1 MSDSFID
8 EEKKPSEETGG
19 AGNGS
24 GLRFPIIRGSS
35 KRSLSLFSDISAP
48 EVLKRSKMECKIIDE
63 DMMMDELDDD
73 LDEMPPSPST
83 PVPNF
88 ANSPVALRA
97 IPRSTGTKKIAI
109 KNFRKRGN
117 SENNEA
123 VEWKSLEDA
132 VSAIHTHQ
140 SIQHSLEELYK
151 MVTNVCTNEKA
162 SEMYDK
168 LLALSKQHL
177 TNDLND
183 KLIAVKDV
191 SPVDFLR
198 MVNQLWNNYCAQT
211 LMIRNV
217 FLYLDRTFILNRP
230 EIMSIWDGSLNIFCE
245 VIVNNPYVRER
256 LVKDLISQ
264 IADER
269 NGIQMDR
276 PLIRSLLRMLSN
288 LHIYE
293 QVFEGAFIDSSR
305 ELYQTEGINL
315 SRDLEITAYLNH
327 VKRRLDEEFDRIQV
341 YLDVGTKKPLI
352 SVVEETLIT
361 SHMKAFVSKGLDSLI
376 DGDRLED
383 LTLLFKILDRVGIDG
398 LTLLKTHFTD
408 YIKKHGK
415 AIVMDTNREK
425 EMVPDLIKFKNKLDR
440 IVSTC
445 FGNNDKMIQSLK
457 DSFDYCVNARQNKPA
472 ELIAKYIDMKLRSGN
487 KEASDEELDQIMDKL
502 ITLFRFIHGKD
513 VFEAFY
519 KKDLAKRLL
528 HSKSASVDAE
538 KAMLCKLK
546 QECGAGFTQR
556 LEGMFKDMEMSK
568 DLGIAFKK
576 HTEAEAKERD
586 EQLCSNAEFN
596 ISILTMG
603 QWPNYEYAEA
613 TKYCSAT
620 LPKDLCLYLNAYQ
633 NFYVNKHN
641 GRKLQW
647 QHSLGHCLVK
657 GTFGR
662 GVTKELQVSLFQ
674 TMILL
679 LFNDPAKKSWTLEEI
694 EAETRI
700 DKKELNRSLVSMA
713 CGRKDY
719 RVLSKFPK
727 GRDVEKGDRFEVNDQ
742 LSVNLYRIKIN
753 QVQLKETEEEHAQT
767 EEQVNQDRVYAVDAA
782 VVRVMKTRKMLSHS
796 DLIQELFKQLRFP
809 VNATDLK
816 TRIASLMEREFITRD
831 ANDPNTYHYVA

>member
-1 MSDSFID
+1 MISIHSHETEDPSGEAHLSADLAVNLD
-8 EEKKPSEETGG
+8 EALLADLAGLGVGEGVLQTVTKEEDEGKGLAELEETGG

-198 MVNQLWNNYCAQT
+198 M

-576 HTEAEAKERD
+576 
-586 EQLCSNAEFN
+586 
-596 ISILTMG
+596 
-603 QWPNYEYAEA
+603 
-613 TKYCSAT
+613 AT